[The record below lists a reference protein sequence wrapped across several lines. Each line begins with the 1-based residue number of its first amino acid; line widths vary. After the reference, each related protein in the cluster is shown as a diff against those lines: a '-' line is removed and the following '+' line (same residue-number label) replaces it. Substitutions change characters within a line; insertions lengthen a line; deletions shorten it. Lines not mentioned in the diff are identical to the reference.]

1 MCRCAYPQE
10 NLIQFFFLG
19 VMPLF
24 KLRNLTKIK
33 DTYILK
39 TDRQRNSTETT
50 QQNFVKLCSY
60 EEYNV

>member
-1 MCRCAYPQE
+1 MKDIISTG
-10 NLIQFFFLG
+10 NSDSTFFLG